1 MISVITYGLLTETC
15 LNKELLNKE
24 EATIKKE
31 NDSGGGGGGQ
41 MKSEIYNRT
50 CSVLRSHLD
59 HPIFRL
65 AFP

>member
-31 NDSGGGGGGQ
+31 NDSGGGGGGTN
-41 MKSEIYNRT
+41 EE
-50 CSVLRSHLD
+50 
-59 HPIFRL
+59 
-65 AFP
+65 